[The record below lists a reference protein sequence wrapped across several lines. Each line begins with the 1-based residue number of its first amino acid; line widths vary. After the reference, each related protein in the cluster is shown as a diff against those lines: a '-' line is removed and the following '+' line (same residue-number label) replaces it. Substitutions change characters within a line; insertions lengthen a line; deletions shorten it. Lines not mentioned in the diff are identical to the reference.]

1 MAWDTEGTKRKI
13 LNAAVVQFAELGPD
27 GATIEL
33 VAKTAGVNK
42 ERVYKYFGDKQSLFE
57 TVLSEE
63 LAKVAQAVA
72 IEALTVEDI
81 GEYAG
86 RAYDYHREHPE
97 LNRLLRWEGLVLNG
111 KVPDEDVRR
120 KFYIVKTQAI
130 KDAQEAGIVTRDFD
144 ADHLAFLIL
153 GLAGWWAALPQVAR
167 MFAGTDDACE
177 HARRRASVVLAAH
190 RLALAP

>member
-27 GATIEL
+27 SATVEL
-33 VAKTAGVNK
+33 IAKTAGVNK
-42 ERVYKYFGDKQSLFE
+42 ERVYKYFGDKQSLFM

-72 IEALTVEDI
+72 IESLTVEDI

-86 RAYDYHREHPE
+86 RAYDYHLEHPE
-97 LNRLLRWEGLVLNG
+97 LSRLLRWEGLVLNG

-120 KFYIVKTQAI
+120 KFYTVKTQAI
-130 KDAQEAGIVTRDFD
+130 KDAQEAGILTRDFD

-167 MFAGTDDACE
+167 MFAGTDDAPE
-177 HARRRASVVLAAH
+177 HVRRRASVVRAAH

>member
-13 LNAAVVQFAELGPD
+13 LNAAVVQFADLGPD

-42 ERVYKYFGDKQSLFE
+42 ERVYKYFGDKQSLFR

-97 LNRLLRWEGLVLNG
+97 LNRLLSWEGLVLNG

-130 KDAQEAGIVTRDFD
+130 QDAQEAGIVTRDFD

-167 MFAGTDDACE
+167 MFAGTDDARE
-177 HARRRASVVLAAH
+177 HARRRASVVLAAR

>member
-13 LNAAVVQFAELGPD
+13 LNAAVVKFAELGPD
-27 GATIEL
+27 SATVEL
-33 VAKTAGVNK
+33 IAKTAGVNK
-42 ERVYKYFGDKQSLFE
+42 ERVYKYFGDKHSLFM

-72 IEALTVEDI
+72 IESLTVEDI

-86 RAYDYHREHPE
+86 RAYDYHLEHPE
-97 LNRLLRWEGLVLNG
+97 LSRLLRWEGLVLNG
-111 KVPDEDVRR
+111 TVPDEDVRR
-120 KFYIVKTQAI
+120 KFYTVKTQAI
-130 KDAQEAGIVTRDFD
+130 KDAQKAGILTRDVD

-167 MFAGTDDACE
+167 MVTGADDAPE
-177 HARRRASVVLAAH
+177 HVRRRASVVLAAR

>member
-42 ERVYKYFGDKQSLFE
+42 ERVYKYFGDKQSLFK

-167 MFAGTDDACE
+167 MFAGTDDARE

>member
-13 LNAAVVQFAELGPD
+13 LNAAVAKFAELGPD
-27 GATIEL
+27 GATVEVI
-33 VAKTAGVNK
+33 AKTAGVNK
-42 ERVYKYFGDKQSLFE
+42 ERVYKYFGDKQSLFK

-63 LAKVAQAVA
+63 LAKVAEAVA
-72 IEALTVEDI
+72 VESLTVNDI

-86 RAYDYHREHPE
+86 RAYDYHLEHPE
-97 LNRLLRWEGLVLNG
+97 LNRLLRWEGLVLEG
-111 KVPDEDVRR
+111 EVPDEDVRR
-120 KFYIVKTQAI
+120 EFYVVKTKAI
-130 KDAQEAGIVTRDFD
+130 KDAQDAGILTREID

-153 GLAGWWAALPQVAR
+153 GLAGWWATLPQVAR
-167 MFAGTDDACE
+167 MFAGTDDAHE